1 LWAIHHHPTT
11 HTPEVIIVAARAPP
25 EQSSSSLFRKLS
37 ALGSI
42 GFAVGSQKLFLNI
55 RHDLADRSD
64 APKTLGLSLSLFG
77 LAYIGLCF
85 GAGSDPPGFLLDA
98 IPPHTWN
105 RRIAGLLLFVHVIVS
120 YGEYPSGPFFLVFS
134 AIVCFLILLSSIAI
148 NSQAL
153 CSSLDR
159 LMWRRLQLPAW
170 SAPKRW
176 LVLTTLLAITAYSV
190 ANAIPFFTDL
200 IAFIGAIS
208 SVPLTLLFPALYW
221 RKLQNVALWG
231 FTPVA
236 SAALTYF
243 AILFAVVATVGS
255 MDSIRQ
261 DWSTHGPP
269 FSCK

>member
-1 LWAIHHHPTT
+1 M
-11 HTPEVIIVAARAPP
+11 VSSFFRQRYIVFFDYC
-25 EQSSSSLFRKLS
+25 LFSYL
-37 ALGSI
+37 
-42 GFAVGSQKLFLNI
+42 
-55 RHDLADRSD
+55 
-64 APKTLGLSLSLFG
+64 T
-77 LAYIGLCF
+77 
-85 GAGSDPPGFLLDA
+85 
-98 IPPHTWN
+98 
-105 RRIAGLLLFVHVIVS
+105 IV
-120 YGEYPSGPFFLVFS
+120 L
-134 AIVCFLILLSSIAI
+134 IAI

-159 LMWRRLQLPAW
+159 LMWRHLQLPAW